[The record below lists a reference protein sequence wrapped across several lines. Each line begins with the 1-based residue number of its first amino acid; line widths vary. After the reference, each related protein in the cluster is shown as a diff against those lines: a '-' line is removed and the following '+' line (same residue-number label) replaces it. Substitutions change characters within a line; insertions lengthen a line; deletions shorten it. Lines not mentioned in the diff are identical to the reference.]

1 MRERMEERRVTEKR
15 RMMAKNDITCW
26 TCTGFLEALPVYR
39 HL

>member
-15 RMMAKNDITCW
+15 LMMAKNDISRV
-26 TCTGFLEALPVYR
+26 GPARFLEALQVYR